1 MSSLSIYLKIAAW
14 RELSQRQSLCVF
26 FPPWFQNAW
35 GQEREESGL
44 MSWKTHPTQNQPIF
58 MILLLFGSITYRIM
72 LQLLI
77 TTLKAF
83 IKLRSHCIPLHI
95 SQPGHM
101 KLSAISQT
109 TGLLLPNLWAQCLFN
124 LFLPSKSLLIL
135 QVKIKR
141 YIICKPSWISP
152 VWIYIISQHNIIFF
166 AR

>member
-14 RELSQRQSLCVF
+14 RQLPQRQSLCVF

-58 MILLLFGSITYRIM
+58 MIFPLFGSITYRIM

-77 TTLKAF
+77 MTLKAF

-101 KLSAISQT
+101 KLFAVSQT
-109 TGLLLPNLWAQCLFN
+109 HHRPLA
-124 LFLPSKSLLIL
+124 SKSLSTMFIQPFSTL
-135 QVKIKR
+135 QKFTH
-141 YIICKPSWISP
+141 PS
-152 VWIYIISQHNIIFF
+152 SQDKTLYYL
-166 AR
+166 